1 MVSTTIFL
9 ALVRAAHPTFRGG
22 HDRIAFAV
30 HAIVLSEGY
39 CLVGVGEG
47 VNEDSGVRST
57 EVPIDG
63 WNAADDNYTLQYYHP
78 EKKVPLLVKAVSVNN
93 ELCVSALEDKG
104 QTKSPHA
111 VKFVKISVPDFTT
124 GAEDLAT
131 GYQQLPQLINLIH
144 TSLLSDSPTKAESRT
159 ISTEGTTSAPDS
171 AADSITPRPKDQRG
185 FGNYSGSQIGPDHP
199 FFSGRF
205 EGGNFV
211 PGQPHELPPGLP
223 PGARYDPIAP
233 SPIPSGF
240 RRPPNNNQGA
250 THHDLPEHRGSE
262 DQFL

>member
-39 CLVGVGEG
+39 YLVGVGEG
-47 VNEDSGVRST
+47 VNEDSGIRSS

-63 WNAADDNYTLQYYHP
+63 WNAADTDYALEYYHP
-78 EKKVPLLVKAVSVNN
+78 VKKVQLLVKAVSVNS
-93 ELCVSALEDKG
+93 ELCVSVLEDKD
-104 QTKSPHA
+104 QNKSPAA

-144 TSLLSDSPTKAESRT
+144 TSLLSHSPTNAESRT
-159 ISTEGTTSAPDS
+159 ISEGMTSAPDS
-171 AADSITPRPKDQRG
+171 AVDSITHLPEDQRG
-185 FGNYSGSQIGPDHP
+185 FRGSYSESQIGPHHP
-199 FFSGRF
+199 VFSGRF

-211 PGQPHELPPGLP
+211 PGQPHEVPPGLP
-223 PGARYDPIAP
+223 HGARYDPIAP
-233 SPIPSGF
+233 FPLPFGF
-240 RRPPNNNQGA
+240 RQPAN
-250 THHDLPEHRGSE
+250 THNGVTHIDLPEHRGSE
-262 DQFL
+262 HQFL